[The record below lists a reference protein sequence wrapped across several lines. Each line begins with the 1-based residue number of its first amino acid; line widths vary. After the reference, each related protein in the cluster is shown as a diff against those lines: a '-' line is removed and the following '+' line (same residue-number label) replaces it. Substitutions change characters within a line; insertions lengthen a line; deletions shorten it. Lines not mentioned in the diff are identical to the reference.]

1 MGDDRWMMVGDECM
15 IRGMLMFFYLF
26 LRVPL
31 INHDLHSSVLY
42 YLFLTVPLMNTD
54 LHTQFS
60 VILLITQGTTN

>member
-1 MGDDRWMMVGDECM
+1 MGDERWMMVGDECM
-15 IRGMLMFFYLF
+15 IRGMLMFYYLF

-60 VILLITQGTTN
+60 VILLITQGTTK